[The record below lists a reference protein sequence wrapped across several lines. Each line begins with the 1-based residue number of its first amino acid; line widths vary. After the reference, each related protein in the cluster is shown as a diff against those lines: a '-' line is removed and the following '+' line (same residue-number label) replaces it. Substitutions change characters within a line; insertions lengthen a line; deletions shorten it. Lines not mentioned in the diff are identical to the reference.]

1 MHGHTTPR
9 FAAHDPKAA
18 RISELSEEYLVANA
32 KRRSEIGEE
41 IAGLISGRI
50 VPLRRVERAA

>member
-9 FAAHDPKAA
+9 FRAHDPKAA
-18 RISELSEEYLVANA
+18 RIAELSEEYLVANA
-32 KRRSEIGEE
+32 RRRREIGEE

-50 VPLRRVERAA
+50 VPLRRAETAN